1 LMSETKLVSKAGY
14 GKQGYCKLCSFAEV
28 DAVNDRLKRG
38 WNARQ
43 VNDFLKQYGIQV
55 NRQTVYAHKEHIT
68 APADKVV
75 AAAEK
80 ARMQPV
86 IKNATTDQFLEAVK
100 DIGFLRAQQNP
111 DEITIDHALK
121 AASILSQKKE
131 KGTNVFLLMAK
142 VITGNK
148 PQVIVEGVAEEYHE
162 S

>member
-1 LMSETKLVSKAGY
+1 MPDVKLVSKAGY

-55 NRQTVYAHKEHIT
+55 NRQTVYAHKDHIT

-75 AAAEK
+75 AAADK
-80 ARMQPV
+80 ARMQPA
-86 IKNATTDQFLEAVK
+86 IRNATTD
-100 DIGFLRAQQNP
+100 QQNP

-148 PQVIVEGVAEEYHE
+148 PQLIVEGVAEEYHE